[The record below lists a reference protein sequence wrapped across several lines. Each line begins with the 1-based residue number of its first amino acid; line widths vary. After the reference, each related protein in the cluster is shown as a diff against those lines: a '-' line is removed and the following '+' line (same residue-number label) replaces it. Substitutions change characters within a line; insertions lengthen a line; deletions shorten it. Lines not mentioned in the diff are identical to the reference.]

1 MAVTQQDIAKLAGVS
16 RGTVY
21 RALNRTGPVKA
32 DVAKRIIKIAH
43 ELGYHPNRAGAM
55 LVRTGKPLKIG
66 IIIQSIETAFMH
78 HVLQT
83 IRDEQPRFADMGAE
97 LIVHANE
104 SIDLALQIKTVES
117 LRKADIDGL
126 AMTPVEDEQICELI
140 DRLRIDGIPTVTFN
154 TDMPSSGRLCYVGQD
169 AYLSGR
175 ACAGLMHNLL
185 GGAGKLLTITG
196 YISNLSH
203 QRRIDGFRSEVLS
216 AFPDMT
222 LLPMERCN
230 DSNRRAFEIVTETIR
245 RHPDLRGIY
254 LSANGQCG
262 ACDAIRAAG
271 RRGQI
276 HVVCHDLTEENI
288 RNTKDG
294 IISFIVDQN
303 SRAQALRPVEILL
316 DYLMSGIRPDSE
328 YQLTKI
334 EYYNTYNV

>member
-1 MAVTQQDIAKLAGVS
+1 MCS
-16 RGTVY
+16 
-21 RALNRTGPVKA
+21 
-32 DVAKRIIKIAH
+32 
-43 ELGYHPNRAGAM
+43 
-55 LVRTGKPLKIG
+55 
-66 IIIQSIETAFMH
+66 S
-78 HVLQT
+78 
-83 IRDEQPRFADMGAE
+83 
-97 LIVHANE
+97 
-104 SIDLALQIKTVES
+104 DL
-117 LRKADIDGL
+117 
-126 AMTPVEDEQICELI
+126 
-140 DRLRIDGIPTVTFN
+140 
-154 TDMPSSGRLCYVGQD
+154 
-169 AYLSGR
+169 